1 MMYCMLLL
9 TKERDVEMLKTLIK
23 SLFCLSIL
31 LTAAT
36 TGVYAETEQNN
47 ACLADQSC
55 GEAILAA
62 FVVEDYKAAITETK
76 FYNVNNEEVLSVQMS
91 YSTDKFQEK
100 IHLPVGKYHIKT
112 SVIGLENGHNSS
124 SSEKLYTFDI
134 YGNIEVKEGET
145 ASFRTFV
152 GNEDLMYKY
161 GWIVNF
167 PFANKPEDYG
177 GVYDLNMLKTLENK
191 YANEVLGK
199 PMKEKYKQENKEE
212 QKVIE
217 AEKETNGNKYSS
229 FVKFV
234 FIPVVI
240 VGIVYIGFRES
251 DRLKRIIRKD

>member
-91 YSTDKFQEK
+91 YEKDKFKEK
-100 IHLPVGKYHIKT
+100 VSLPIGKYHIKT
-112 SVIGLENGHNSS
+112 SVIGVDANIHQ
-124 SSEKLYTFDI
+124 EKKDDLFTFDI
-134 YGNIEVKEGET
+134 FGDVEVKEDET

-191 YANEVLGK
+191 YVNEVLGK
-199 PMKEKYKQENKEE
+199 PMKEKYKQEIKEE
-212 QKVIE
+212 QKMIE
-217 AEKETNGNKYSS
+217 AEKETNESKYSS

-234 FIPVVI
+234 FIPVVV
-240 VGIVYIGFRES
+240 VGILYVGFREA

>member
-1 MMYCMLLL
+1 M
-9 TKERDVEMLKTLIK
+9 KLIK
-23 SLFCLSIL
+23 IL
-31 LTAAT
+31 LTTIAIIGLAL
-36 TGVYAETEQNN
+36 VPQASYAEEANN
-47 ACLADQSC
+47 ACVAGSPC
-55 GEAILAA
+55 GEAILAG
-62 FVVEDYKAAITETK
+62 FVVEDYKDAIIETK
-76 FYNVNNEEVLSVQMS
+76 FYDVNENEVLSVQMS
-91 YSTDKFQEK
+91 YNTDKFQEK

-112 SVIGLENGHNSS
+112 SVIGLENGHNNS

-217 AEKETNGNKYSS
+217 AEKETSKNKYSS
-229 FVKFV
+229 FVKFIFV
-234 FIPVVI
+234 PVVI
-240 VGIVYIGFRES
+240 IGIVYIGFREA
-251 DRLKRIIRKD
+251 DRLKRIVKKD

>member
-1 MMYCMLLL
+1 M
-9 TKERDVEMLKTLIK
+9 KLIK
-23 SLFCLSIL
+23 IL
-31 LTAAT
+31 LTAVAII
-36 TGVYAETEQNN
+36 GLALVPQASYAEEANN
-47 ACLADQSC
+47 ACVAGSPC
-55 GEAILAA
+55 GEAILAG
-62 FVVEDYKAAITETK
+62 FVVEDYKDAIIETK
-76 FYNVNNEEVLSVQMS
+76 FYDVNEKEVLSVQMS

-112 SVIGLENGHNSS
+112 SVIGLENGHNNS

-134 YGNIEVKEGET
+134 YGNIEVKDTEV

-217 AEKETNGNKYSS
+217 AEKEASGNKYSS
-229 FVKFV
+229 FVKFI

-240 VGIVYIGFRES
+240 IGIVYIGFREA

>member
-1 MMYCMLLL
+1 M
-9 TKERDVEMLKTLIK
+9 KLIK
-23 SLFCLSIL
+23 IL
-31 LTAAT
+31 LTTVAIIGLALIPQ
-36 TGVYAETEQNN
+36 VSYAEEANN
-47 ACLADQSC
+47 ACVAGSPC
-55 GEAILAA
+55 GEAILAG
-62 FVVEDYKAAITETK
+62 FVVEDYKDAIIETK
-76 FYNVNNEEVLSVQMS
+76 FYDVNENEILSVQMS

-112 SVIGLENGHNSS
+112 SVIGLENGHNNS

-134 YGNIEVKEGET
+134 YGNIEVKDTEV

-217 AEKETNGNKYSS
+217 AEKERNENKYSS
-229 FVKFV
+229 FVKFI
-234 FIPVVI
+234 FIPVVV
-240 VGIVYIGFRES
+240 VGILCIGFREA

>member
-1 MMYCMLLL
+1 MGLAL
-9 TKERDVEMLKTLIK
+9 VPQA
-23 SLFCLSIL
+23 S
-31 LTAAT
+31 
-36 TGVYAETEQNN
+36 YAEEANN
-47 ACLADQSC
+47 ACVAGSPC
-55 GEAILAA
+55 GEAILAG
-62 FVVEDYKAAITETK
+62 FVVEDYKDVIIETK
-76 FYNVNNEEVLSVQMS
+76 FYDANENEVLSVQMS

-134 YGNIEVKEGET
+134 YGNIEVKDNEV

-217 AEKETNGNKYSS
+217 AEKEGENLPPA
-229 FVKFV
+229 
-234 FIPVVI
+234 IVVRTAFTMI
-240 VGIVYIGFRES
+240 SLVIIIYMAYKAVCQIWIKEK
-251 DRLKRIIRKD
+251 RLDK

>member
-1 MMYCMLLL
+1 MYRMLLL

-23 SLFCLSIL
+23 GLFCLSIL

-55 GEAILAA
+55 GEAILAG
-62 FVVEDYKAAITETK
+62 FVVEDYKNAIIETK
-76 FYNVNNEEVLSVQMS
+76 FYDVNENEVLSVQMS
-91 YSTDKFQEK
+91 YTTDKFQEK

-177 GVYDLNMLKTLENK
+177 GIYDLNMLKTLENK